1 MNKEMNMKNNRK
13 KQDFCSARKALI
25 RPFTYIAD
33 SVSFEAT
40 KMIVLLSVQILLLF
54 ISKSYQSLIIIAAAV
69 IASVGADFISRKIF
83 TNKLNDDYSLVI
95 NILQGM
101 ITGMLIPQTYSPLT
115 VFCATLC
122 VMLVVKH
129 FFGGFS
135 YAWVNPA
142 VFTVVVLWIVG
153 ARLFPGYKV
162 NLDILSARNPSQLLI
177 ENGAF
182 TQYPFD
188 SEITDAINNSIFSIF
203 KVSIPNGYVSLFW
216 DNHSIIPAFRFNF
229 ITLLSSVII
238 FGSSQSRGIIPALF
252 ITVYLL
258 LVRFVSPV
266 FCNSVAFQGDIIL
279 ALLTGGTLFFATF
292 VFGWY
297 GTTPVSRQG
306 KIIYGILAGINAFLI
321 AGPGTSP
328 CGMVFAVLLT
338 NIESIVIQQWEN
350 RQNRILLRKKL
361 ENYRK
366 LEAAENAEL

>member
-1 MNKEMNMKNNRK
+1 MNMKNNRK
-13 KQDFCSARKALI
+13 KQDFCSARKAFI

-40 KMIVLLSVQILLLF
+40 KMIVLLSIQILLLF
-54 ISKSYQSLIIIAAAV
+54 ISKSYQSLIIMAAAV

-115 VFCATLC
+115 VFCTTLF
-122 VMLVVKH
+122 VMLIVKH

-177 ENGAF
+177 ENGVF

-238 FGSSQSRGIIPALF
+238 FGSSQSRGIVPAIF
-252 ITVYLL
+252 IAVYLL

-266 FCNSVAFQGDIIL
+266 FCNSVAFQGDVIL

-350 RQNRILLRKKL
+350 HQNRILLRKKL